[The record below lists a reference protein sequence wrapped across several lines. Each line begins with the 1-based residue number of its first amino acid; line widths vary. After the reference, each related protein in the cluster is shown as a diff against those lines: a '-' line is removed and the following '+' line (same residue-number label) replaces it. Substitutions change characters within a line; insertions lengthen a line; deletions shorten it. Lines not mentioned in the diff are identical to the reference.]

1 MRVLQAHYIFERIYA
16 LICDK
21 AEPSRLP
28 GPFVF
33 QNGTILNLS
42 ILHKV
47 LLEFLVAQIVWEAS
61 NEYLPEL
68 VIQRGCHRL

>member
-33 QNGTILNLS
+33 QNGTILNLA

-47 LLEFLVAQIVWEAS
+47 LLEFLVAQVVRKAP
-61 NEYLPEL
+61 NEYLSEL
-68 VIQRGCHRL
+68 VIHGR